1 MIHAA
6 VPVAGWPRWATLVTG
21 LAVAGTSIWLAW
33 RGPAFSIAG
42 TSPYATVAGLAAGWA
57 LIVTGIAARR
67 RRPASQFGLILAVA
81 GVAWFLVEW
90 PNPASAGSA
99 LFSVGLVFHVAYPA
113 LIAHA
118 VLGFPTGRLGAPI
131 ARVVVAAAYLT
142 NIVVLGVLPTL
153 SFEPGSAGCPGCPDN
168 AFALGSD
175 VGLVTSF
182 TRLGLLLEVAWI
194 AAAIGL
200 LIARLVRVTAAS
212 RRLSAPVLVPGIAFL
227 VCVALDAMH
236 AFQRGYLSNDA
247 LDLTFWYGQAA
258 ALVAMAAGVEL
269 EAIRARRAR
278 QQVTQ
283 IVLDLTGS
291 TPPGRLRDRLAST
304 LGDPGLRLAYAV
316 SDGRLVDADG
326 RQVEL
331 VPGAGRTDT
340 RVERGNELVAWLSHR
355 TELLDDPE
363 RLRESIAASRL
374 VIENER
380 LHAETPAAARRAP
393 RLPGEDRRHGGPRTT
408 AS

>member
-1 MIHAA
+1 M
-6 VPVAGWPRWATLVTG
+6 TG

-42 TSPYATVAGLAAGWA
+42 TSPYATVAELAAGWA
-57 LIVTGIAARR
+57 LIVSGIAARR
-67 RRPASQFGLILAVA
+67 RRPASRFGLILAVA

-153 SFEPGSAGCPGCPDN
+153 FFEPGSAGCPGCPDN

-200 LIARLVRVTAAS
+200 LIARLMRVTAAS

-227 VCVALDAMH
+227 VCVAIDAMH

-283 IVLDLTGS
+283 IVLDLAGS
-291 TPPGRLRDRLAST
+291 TPPRPIARSARL
-304 LGDPGLRLAYAV
+304 
-316 SDGRLVDADG
+316 DARRSG
-326 RQVEL
+326 
-331 VPGAGRTDT
+331 PAIGI
-340 RVERGNELVAWLSHR
+340 RGE
-355 TELLDDPE
+355 
-363 RLRESIAASRL
+363 
-374 VIENER
+374 
-380 LHAETPAAARRAP
+380 RRAP
-393 RLPGEDRRHGGPRTT
+393 GRCPMGAWSSWSPRRAERTHGWNVAPSSSPGSRIAPSSSTIPNDFASPSRLP
-408 AS
+408 AW